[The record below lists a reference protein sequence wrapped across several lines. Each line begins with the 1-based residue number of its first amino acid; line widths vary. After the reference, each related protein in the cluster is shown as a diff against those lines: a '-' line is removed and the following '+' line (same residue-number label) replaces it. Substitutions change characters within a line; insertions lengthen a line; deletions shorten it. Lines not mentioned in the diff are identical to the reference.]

1 MSVQYILRTTKTSG
15 PAAISARI
23 IHPSSGIK
31 LSVST
36 GIKIPVEIWNLNRN
50 GYKFRRYS
58 SEGEGKKIFQH
69 LQDIKDNIECLL
81 AEGENLDND
90 KVRRIIH
97 KIVHKDKLPHITEV
111 IKPTLNEFIREYIRD
126 IESGARQ
133 TDKGTLYSPNT
144 VKAIKG
150 AMTQWFE
157 FQKVQGE
164 EYDFDEVD
172 MTVYN
177 RYTAWLNSKNYAIN
191 SIGKCIS
198 NLKAIMEV
206 ARGEK
211 LHNNVVTQSKKFKS
225 TRAEVDAIALTREDL
240 DALMKLDCTKLGPGR
255 ELARDIF
262 ILGCMTAQRVSDYNH
277 IRRNQIE
284 RFYCAEKHRVITVI
298 NIIQQKT
305 KIEVQVPCNSI
316 VLAILEKYDYNIPH
330 LSEQKINQYI
340 KEVAKAAGLTRPITI
355 TRTNGGVRKEIVVPK
370 YELIH
375 THTAR
380 RTGATLM
387 YMAKMDIFDI
397 MKITGH
403 TSISNLKKY
412 IRADRLEI
420 SMKLVSQ
427 YSYFD

>member
-1 MSVQYILRTTKTSG
+1 MSVQYIQRTTKASG
-15 PAAISARI
+15 PAAISIRI
-23 IHPSSGIK
+23 IHPSSGVK
-31 LSVST
+31 LSIST
-36 GIKIPVEIWNLNRN
+36 GIRIPVEIWNLNRN
-50 GYKFRRYS
+50 GYKFNRYIS
-58 SEGEGKKIFQH
+58 DGEGKKIFQD
-69 LQDIKDNIECLL
+69 LQEIKEHIEYLL
-81 AEGENLDND
+81 EEGIILDKN
-90 KVRRIIH
+90 KVRRAIH
-97 KIVHKDKLPHITEV
+97 KIVHKDNLSHVTEV
-111 IKPTLNEFIREYIRD
+111 IKPTLNEFIRDYIRG

-144 VKAIKG
+144 IKAIKG

-157 FQKVQGE
+157 FQKAQGE
-164 EYDFDEVD
+164 EYDFEEID
-172 MTVYN
+172 MTIYN

-225 TRAEVDAIALTREDL
+225 TRAEVDAIALTKEDL
-240 DALMKLDCTKLGPGR
+240 DALIKLDCRKLGPGR

-277 IRRNQIE
+277 IRREQIE
-284 RFYCAEKHRVITVI
+284 TYYCREKQRTITVI

-305 KIEVQVPCNSI
+305 KIEVQVPCSSTA
-316 VLAILEKYDYNIPH
+316 LAILEKYNYNIPH
-330 LSEQKINQYI
+330 LAEQKINQYI
-340 KEVAKAAGLTRPITI
+340 KEVAKAAGLTKPITI
-355 TRTNGGVRKEIVVPK
+355 TKTNGGVRKKIVVPK

-412 IRADRLEI
+412 IRADKLEI
-420 SMKLVSQ
+420 SMKLVCQ